1 MSQSLNFACRQPIA
15 IPRRPGTLF
24 ALLFSL
30 AICSDPVAGASG
42 AEIEVLKQRVEILE
56 RQLQT
61 QQEGSIADKQAATRT
76 SAEKEDEA
84 PVKLGGAL
92 RFNYF
97 TSDHSDDLKNRYGDT
112 GLDLFR
118 LNVDGEFDKLFL
130 SAEYRFYRYMNTIHH
145 GYVGYQL
152 SDHSEIQGGIT
163 RVPFGLL
170 PYGAHNFWFGVPYY
184 LGLADDYDSGI
195 KYRTT
200 RGGWDTQL
208 AFFKNEELG
217 NAGDLDRYS
226 YDPVTTGATA
236 NQETNT
242 VNARVAYTFNR
253 DSSCSH
259 EVGLSAQG
267 GQLYNVDTAEDGD
280 HWAVASHLDTHCG
293 RWNVQLQLAR
303 YAYNPENPAGISDD
317 TITVGAFA
325 DSYEIASR
333 GNLYVANVAY
343 NLPVNWPGIQLLT
356 CYNDF
361 SMLDKQ
367 ISGFDNS
374 YINTTGCLIN
384 AGPTY
389 TYVDIIRGKNMI
401 YLGDGSLA
409 DGGSN
414 DWETRFNINFGIY
427 W

>member
-1 MSQSLNFACRQPIA
+1 MS
-15 IPRRPGTLF
+15 
-24 ALLFSL
+24 
-30 AICSDPVAGASG
+30 ICSDPAVGDTG
-42 AEIEVLKQRVEILE
+42 AEIEALKQRIEALE
-56 RQLQT
+56 QQRQTAQD
-61 QQEGSIADKQAATRT
+61 EGLADKQRATQA
-76 SAEKEDEA
+76 SEKDEET

-97 TSDHSDDLKNRYGDT
+97 NGEHSDDLENRYGDT

-118 LNVDGEFDKLFL
+118 LNVNGEFDRLFF

-195 KYRTT
+195 KYQYSRD
-200 RGGWDTQL
+200 GWDTQL
-208 AFFKNEELG
+208 AFFKNAELG
-217 NAGDLDRYS
+217 NAGDLERYS

-236 NQETNT
+236 NQESNT
-242 VNARVAYTFNR
+242 VNARLTYTVNPQG
-253 DSSCSH
+253 SCSY
-259 EVGLSAQG
+259 ELGLSGQA
-267 GQLYNVDTAEDGD
+267 GQLYNADTAEDGD
-280 HWAVASHLDTHCG
+280 HWAAATHLDTHCG
-293 RWNVQLQLAR
+293 RWNFQLQAAT
-303 YAYNPENPAGISDD
+303 YEYNPKNPAGVSTE
-317 TITVGAFA
+317 TITLGAFA
-325 DSYEIASR
+325 DSYEIAAK
-333 GNLYVANVAY
+333 GHVYVANVAY

-367 ISGFDNS
+367 INGFDDS

-389 TYVDIIRGKNMI
+389 TYVDIIRGKNMPYI
-401 YLGDGSLA
+401 GTSDADNVLA
-409 DGGSN
+409 SGGGN
-414 DWETRFNINFGIY
+414 RWETRFNINFGIY

>member
-1 MSQSLNFACRQPIA
+1 MSQSLNFAYRLSAA
-15 IPRRPGTLF
+15 ICRRPGTLF
-24 ALLFSL
+24 TLLVWLS
-30 AICSDPVAGASG
+30 IYPGPVAGENG
-42 AEIEVLKQRVEILE
+42 AEIDSLKQRLEILE

-61 QQEGSIADKQAATRT
+61 QQEGSIADKQAAQT
-76 SAEKEDEA
+76 SAGKDNEA

-118 LNVDGEFDKLFL
+118 LNADGRFGKLFL

-152 SDHSEIQGGIT
+152 SDRSEIQGGIT

-195 KYRTT
+195 KYQT
-200 RGGWDTQL
+200 RQGGWDTQL

>member
-1 MSQSLNFACRQPIA
+1 MTPTYVQRLRYRRRVPLNTLALISVTSLVFS
-15 IPRRPGTLF
+15 PGTVHAAQDSELET
-24 ALLFSL
+24 LN
-30 AICSDPVAGASG
+30 
-42 AEIEVLKQRVEILE
+42 QRVEKLE
-56 RQLQT
+56 RLLQEQDGIADRQVAAT
-61 QQEGSIADKQAATRT
+61 QQDSEAD
-76 SAEKEDEA
+76 DEH

-97 TSDHSDDLKNRYGDT
+97 VSDHSDDLENRYGDT

-118 LNVDGEFDKLFL
+118 LNADGEFGRLFL

-145 GYVGYQL
+145 GYVGYRL
-152 SDHSEIQGGIT
+152 SENSEIQGGIT
-163 RVPFGLL
+163 QVPFGLL
-170 PYGAHNFWFGVPYY
+170 PYAAHNFWFGVPYY

-195 KYRTT
+195 KYKYVNN
-200 RGGWDTQL
+200 GWDWQL

-217 NAGDLDRYS
+217 NAGDLERYS

-242 VNARVAYTFNR
+242 VNARLAYTFNR
-253 DSSCSH
+253 DTNCSH
-259 EVGLSAQG
+259 ELGLSAQG
-267 GQLYNVDTAEDGD
+267 GQLYNADTNGDGD
-280 HWAVASHLDTHCG
+280 HWAVATHLNSNCG
-293 RWNVQLQLAR
+293 RWNVQLQAAS
-303 YAYNPENPAGISDD
+303 YEYNPKNPAAISTD

-325 DSYEIASR
+325 DSYDIAAK
-333 GNLYVANVAY
+333 GNSYVANVAY

-361 SMLDKQ
+361 SMLDKAVA
-367 ISGFDNS
+367 GFDNS

-389 TYVDIIRGKNMI
+389 TYVDIIRGKNMT
-401 YLGDGSLA
+401 YLGSGSLA
-409 DGGSN
+409 GGGSN

>member
-1 MSQSLNFACRQPIA
+1 MSETDAQSD
-15 IPRRPGTLF
+15 
-24 ALLFSL
+24 SL
-30 AICSDPVAGASG
+30 Q
-42 AEIEVLKQRVEILE
+42 QRVEILE
-56 RQLQT
+56 QQLQT
-61 QQEGSIADKQAATRT
+61 QQESSIADKQAEQRR
-76 SAEKEDEA
+76 EEEEDDDA
-84 PVKLGGAL
+84 PVTLGGAL
-92 RFNYF
+92 RYNYF
-97 TSDHSDDLKNRYGDT
+97 VSDHSDDLKNRYGDT

-118 LNVDGEFDKLFL
+118 VNADGQFDKLFL

-152 SDHSEIQGGIT
+152 SEHSEIQGGIT

-195 KYRTT
+195 KYQTS

-217 NAGDLDRYS
+217 NAGDLARYS
-226 YDPVTTGATA
+226 YDPVTLTDPDGDLIPGSA
-236 NQETNT
+236 NQEANT
-242 VNARVAYTFNR
+242 VNARVAYTLNPQ
-253 DSSCSH
+253 SNCSH
-259 EVGLSAQG
+259 EIGLSAQA
-267 GQLYNVDTAEDGD
+267 GQLYNADTAEDGD
-280 HWAVASHLDTHCG
+280 HWAAAGHLDTHCG
-293 RWNVQLQLAR
+293 RWNFQLQLAR
-303 YAYNPENPAGISDD
+303 YAYNPENPGGVSDD
-317 TITVGAFA
+317 TITVGAFL

-333 GNLYVANVAY
+333 ANVYVANVAY

-361 SMLDKQ
+361 SMLDKS

-401 YLGDGSLA
+401 YLGEGSLA